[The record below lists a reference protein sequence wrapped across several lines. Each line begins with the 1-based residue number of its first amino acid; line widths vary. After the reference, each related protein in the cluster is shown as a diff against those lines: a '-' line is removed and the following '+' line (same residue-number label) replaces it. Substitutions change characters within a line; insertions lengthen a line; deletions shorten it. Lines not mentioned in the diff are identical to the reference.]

1 MSRAIVIIL
10 LTSVTLGVG
19 YWAGSHQPSLGG
31 VFDKARAIIPDAMRP
46 NFLAKAE
53 TPKMTGSVIYYRD
66 PDGKPE
72 WSLELKKTI
81 DGRNY
86 IGVSASEDLNFN
98 NEVQASKS
106 AETMP
111 NAGEKKIK
119 YYRNPMG
126 LPDTSPAPKK
136 DSMGM
141 DYIAVYDG
149 DESDDGSIKLS
160 VGKLQRTGVRSESVT
175 MHNFSATIRAPGVI
189 ALDERRQSVM
199 SLRFEGW
206 VEKIEDVTTG
216 TTIKK
221 GQPLFRVYGPE
232 LSAAAAQYVSILGS
246 TSDGSA
252 PAIKGARRRLENLGV
267 PDSVIAEMTRAR
279 EVPLTLVWP
288 APRDGIVTERNISE
302 GMRAMPGD
310 ALFKI
315 ADVST
320 VWALADVAERDL
332 AQLAVGQQAIVR
344 PRNNQGSSFQG
355 KISVIYPSLNKE
367 TRTARVR
374 IELANS
380 DGLLKPDMYLD
391 VEIAAGSAAPMLAVP
406 ENAVIDSG
414 DKQAV
419 ILDMGDGKFLPRAVK
434 TGQRGQGFVQI
445 REGLADGDKIVTSA
459 NFLIDAESNL
469 KAALQ
474 GLTPLAEAA
483 TADIKTGEAK

>member
-149 DESDDGSIKLS
+149 DEPDDGSIKLS

-267 PDSVIAEMTRAR
+267 PDSVIAEMARAR

>member
-1 MSRAIVIIL
+1 MDATIS
-10 LTSVTLGVG
+10 GFP
-19 YWAGSHQPSLGG
+19 HQ
-31 VFDKARAIIPDAMRP
+31 
-46 NFLAKAE
+46 
-53 TPKMTGSVIYYRD
+53 
-66 PDGKPE
+66 
-72 WSLELKKTI
+72 KT
-81 DGRNY
+81 
-86 IGVSASEDLNFN
+86 FN

-267 PDSVIAEMTRAR
+267 PDSVIAEMARAR

-332 AQLAVGQQAIVR
+332 AAA
-344 PRNNQGSSFQG
+344 F
-355 KISVIYPSLNKE
+355 
-367 TRTARVR
+367 RVR
-374 IELANS
+374 SVSSTQALIKKPAPRGF
-380 DGLLKPDMYLD
+380 GLNWP
-391 VEIAAGSAAPMLAVP
+391 IPTAC
-406 ENAVIDSG
+406 
-414 DKQAV
+414 
-419 ILDMGDGKFLPRAVK
+419 
-434 TGQRGQGFVQI
+434 
-445 REGLADGDKIVTSA
+445 
-459 NFLIDAESNL
+459 SNRTCISMSKSL
-469 KAALQ
+469 LAALLQ
-474 GLTPLAEAA
+474 CWLCR
-483 TADIKTGEAK
+483 KTQ

>member
-98 NEVQASKS
+98 SEVQSSKS

-149 DESDDGSIKLS
+149 DEPDDGSIKLS
-160 VGKLQRTGVRSESVT
+160 VGKLQRTGVRSEPVT
-175 MHNFSATIRAPGVI
+175 LHNFSATIRAPGVI

-344 PRNNQGSSFQG
+344 PRNNEGSSFQG

>member
-98 NEVQASKS
+98 SEVQSSKS

-149 DESDDGSIKLS
+149 DEPDDGSIKLS

-344 PRNNQGSSFQG
+344 PRNNEGSSFQG